1 MSATNGNRLVYVY
14 IFSLPHRRLAST
26 FQHRCTTT
34 QLTSLE
40 SGGHTQQTLRHNTTL
55 AALTPRATPDQITAH
70 VRGLT
75 DDPVVPLQC
84 RPAKLKSLNM
94 LLLLMMMMMMMFM
107 FVVFFVS
114 EDPPV
119 VHLAFPYR
127 SLFLVMVTPGQDSDT
142 RTVVCL
148 WLGLQDLRAL
158 TDMLRCFACFETV
171 SGLVSWFAAR
181 SLRIRK

>member
-55 AALTPRATPDQITAH
+55 AALTPRATPDQITAN
-70 VRGLT
+70 VKGLA
-75 DDPVVPLQC
+75 DDPVVSLQC

-94 LLLLMMMMMMMFM
+94 LLLMLMMMFM
-107 FVVFFVS
+107 FAVFFVS
-114 EDPPV
+114 EDPPA
-119 VHLAFPYR
+119 VHLAFLYR
-127 SLFLVMVTPGQDSDT
+127 SLFLVRVTPGQDSDT

-148 WLGLQDLRAL
+148 WLGLQDLCAL
-158 TDMLRCFACFETV
+158 TDMLRCFACFEMG
-171 SGLVSWFAAR
+171 SGLISWLAAR